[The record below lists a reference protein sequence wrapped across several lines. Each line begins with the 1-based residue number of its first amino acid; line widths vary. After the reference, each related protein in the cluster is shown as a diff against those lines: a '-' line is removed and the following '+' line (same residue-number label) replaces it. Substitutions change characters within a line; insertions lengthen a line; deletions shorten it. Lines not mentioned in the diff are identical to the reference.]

1 MNKIMLVGRLA
12 TDIEMKK
19 SGETKYGRFSLAVQ
33 RRGKKDEADFINCAV
48 FGKTAETMFE
58 WCRKGHR
65 IGIEGHL
72 QISQYEK
79 NGEKKSGYS
88 VIVET
93 MEFLQAKNEKSG
105 DTTQAPTEPVKD
117 TPGKTDEF
125 VDDDEFPF

>member
-12 TDIEMKK
+12 TEIKMEK
-19 SGETKYGRFSLAVQ
+19 SGETKYGRFYLAVS
-33 RRGKKDEADFINCAV
+33 RRGKKDEADFIQCAV

-79 NGEKKSGYS
+79 NGEKRSSYS
-88 VIVET
+88 VIVES
-93 MEFLQAKNEKSG
+93 MEFLQTKNEKSG

-117 TPGKTDEF
+117 TPGKKDEF
-125 VDDDEFPF
+125 IDDEFPF

>member
-12 TDIEMKK
+12 TEIKMEK
-19 SGETKYGRFSLAVQ
+19 SGETKYGRFYLAVS
-33 RRGKKDEADFINCAV
+33 RRGKKDEADFIQCAV

-79 NGEKKSGYS
+79 NGEKRSSYS

-93 MEFLQAKNEKSG
+93 MEFLQTKNEKSG

-117 TPGKTDEF
+117 TSGKKDEF
-125 VDDDEFPF
+125 LDDEFPF

>member
-12 TDIEMKK
+12 TDIQMKN
-19 SGETKYGRFSLAVQ
+19 SGETKYGRFYLAVS
-33 RRGKKDEADFINCAV
+33 RRGKKDEADFIQCAV

-79 NGEKKSGYS
+79 NGEKRSSYS
-88 VIVET
+88 VIVES
-93 MEFLQAKNEKSG
+93 MEFLQTKNEKSG

-117 TPGKTDEF
+117 TSGKTDEF
-125 VDDDEFPF
+125 VDDEFPF

>member
-12 TDIEMKK
+12 TEIKMEK
-19 SGETKYGRFSLAVQ
+19 SRETKYGRFSLAVQ
-33 RRGKKDEADFINCAV
+33 RRGKKDEADFISCTV

-88 VIVET
+88 VIVDT
-93 MEFLQAKNEKSG
+93 MEFLQTKNEKSG
-105 DTTQAPTEPVKD
+105 DTSQAPQEKRET
-117 TPGKTDEF
+117 GQSIN
-125 VDDDEFPF
+125 DDEFPF

>member
-1 MNKIMLVGRLA
+1 MNKIILVGRLA
-12 TDIEMKK
+12 TEVDMKK
-19 SGETKYGRFSLAVQ
+19 SGETKYGKFVLAVN
-33 RRGKKDEADFINCAV
+33 RAGKKNETDFIQCTV

-79 NGEKKSGYS
+79 NGEKRSSYS

-93 MEFLQAKNEKSG
+93 MEFLQTKNEKSG
-105 DTTQAPTEPVKD
+105 DTTQALTEPVKD
-117 TPGKTDEF
+117 TSEKKDEF
-125 VDDDEFPF
+125 VDDEFPF

>member
-12 TDIEMKK
+12 TEIEMKK
-19 SGETKYGRFSLAVQ
+19 SGETKYRRFSLAVS
-33 RRGKKDEADFINCAV
+33 RRGKKDEVDFINCTV

-79 NGEKKSGYS
+79 NGEKRSGYS

-93 MEFLQAKNEKSG
+93 MEFLQTKNEKSG
-105 DTTQAPTEPVKD
+105 DTTQAPIEPAKD
-117 TPGKTDEF
+117 TSGKTDEF
-125 VDDDEFPF
+125 VDDEFPF

>member
-1 MNKIMLVGRLA
+1 MLVGRLA
-12 TDIEMKK
+12 TEIKMEK
-19 SGETKYGRFSLAVQ
+19 SGETKYGSFYLAVS
-33 RRGKKDEADFINCAV
+33 RRGKKDEADFIQCAV

-79 NGEKKSGYS
+79 NGEKRSNYS

-93 MEFLQAKNEKSG
+93 MEFLQTKNEKSG
-105 DTTQAPTEPVKD
+105 DTTQAPTEPVKE
-117 TPGKTDEF
+117 TSGKKDEF
-125 VDDDEFPF
+125 VDDGEFPF

>member
-1 MNKIMLVGRLA
+1 MNKIILVGRLA
-12 TDIEMKK
+12 TEVDMKK
-19 SGETKYGRFSLAVQ
+19 SGETKYGKFILAVN
-33 RRGKKDEADFINCAV
+33 RAGKKNEADFIQCTV

-93 MEFLQAKNEKSG
+93 MEFLQTKNEKSG

-117 TPGKTDEF
+117 TSEKKDEF
-125 VDDDEFPF
+125 LDDEFPF

>member
-12 TDIEMKK
+12 TEIEMKK

-93 MEFLQAKNEKSG
+93 MEFLQTKNEKSG
-105 DTTQAPTEPVKD
+105 DTSQAQTEPVKD
-117 TPGKTDEF
+117 ISGKRDEF
-125 VDDDEFPF
+125 LDDEFPF

>member
-1 MNKIMLVGRLA
+1 MNKIILVGRLA
-12 TDIEMKK
+12 TEIEMKK

-93 MEFLQAKNEKSG
+93 MEFLQTKNEKSG
-105 DTTQAPTEPVKD
+105 DTTQVQAEPVKD
-117 TPGKTDEF
+117 TSEKKDEF
-125 VDDDEFPF
+125 LDDEFPF

>member
-12 TDIEMKK
+12 TEIKMEK
-19 SGETKYGRFSLAVQ
+19 SGDVKYGRFYIAVQ
-33 RRGKKDEADFINCAV
+33 RRGKKDEADFIQCAV

-79 NGEKKSGYS
+79 NGEKRSSYS
-88 VIVET
+88 VIVES
-93 MEFLQAKNEKSG
+93 MEFLQTKNEKSG

-117 TPGKTDEF
+117 TPGKADEF
-125 VDDDEFPF
+125 VDDEFPF

>member
-12 TDIEMKK
+12 TEIKMEK

-33 RRGKKDEADFINCAV
+33 RRGKKDEADFINCAA

-65 IGIEGHL
+65 IGIEGRL

-79 NGEKKSGYS
+79 NGEKRSSYS
-88 VIVET
+88 VIVES
-93 MEFLQAKNEKSG
+93 MEFLQTKNEKSG

-117 TPGKTDEF
+117 TSGKKDEF
-125 VDDDEFPF
+125 VDDEFPF

>member
-12 TDIEMKK
+12 TEIKMEK
-19 SGETKYGRFSLAVQ
+19 SRETKYGRFYLAVS
-33 RRGKKDEADFINCAV
+33 RRGKKDEADFIACAV

-79 NGEKKSGYS
+79 NGEKRSSYS

-93 MEFLQAKNEKSG
+93 MEFLQTKNEKSG

-117 TPGKTDEF
+117 TSEKKDEF
-125 VDDDEFPF
+125 VDDEFPF

>member
-12 TDIEMKK
+12 TEIKMEK
-19 SGETKYGRFSLAVQ
+19 SGETKYGKFYLAVS
-33 RRGKKDEADFINCAV
+33 RRGKKDEADFINCTV

-79 NGEKKSGYS
+79 DGEKRSNYS
-88 VIVET
+88 VIIES
-93 MEFLQAKNEKSG
+93 MEFLQTKNEKSG

-117 TPGKTDEF
+117 TSGKKDEF
-125 VDDDEFPF
+125 VDDEFPF

>member
-12 TDIEMKK
+12 TEIKMEK

-33 RRGKKDEADFINCAV
+33 RRGKKDEADFINCAA

-79 NGEKKSGYS
+79 NGEKRSSYS
-88 VIVET
+88 VIVES
-93 MEFLQAKNEKSG
+93 MEFLQTKNEKSG

-125 VDDDEFPF
+125 VDDEFPF

>member
-12 TDIEMKK
+12 TEIEMKK
-19 SGETKYGRFSLAVQ
+19 SGETKYGRFSLAVS
-33 RRGKKDEADFINCAV
+33 RRGKKDEVDFINCTV

-79 NGEKKSGYS
+79 NGEKRSSYS

-93 MEFLQAKNEKSG
+93 MEFLQTKNEKSG
-105 DTTQAPTEPVKD
+105 DTSQVQTEPVKD
-117 TPGKTDEF
+117 TSEKTDEF
-125 VDDDEFPF
+125 IDDEFPF

>member
-12 TDIEMKK
+12 TEIKMEK

-33 RRGKKDEADFINCAV
+33 RRGKKDEADFISCTV

-88 VIVET
+88 VIVDT
-93 MEFLQAKNEKSG
+93 MEFLQTKNEKSG
-105 DTTQAPTEPVKD
+105 ETSQAPQEKGETGQSVN
-117 TPGKTDEF
+117 
-125 VDDDEFPF
+125 DDEFPF

>member
-1 MNKIMLVGRLA
+1 MLVGRLA
-12 TDIEMKK
+12 TEIEMKK
-19 SGETKYGRFSLAVQ
+19 SGETKYGRFSLAVS
-33 RRGKKDEADFINCAV
+33 RRGKKDEADFIACAV

-93 MEFLQAKNEKSG
+93 MEFLQTKNEKSG
-105 DTTQAPTEPVKD
+105 DTTQVPTEPVKD
-117 TPGKTDEF
+117 NSEKKDEF
-125 VDDDEFPF
+125 LDDEFPF

>member
-12 TDIEMKK
+12 TEIKMEK
-19 SGETKYGRFSLAVQ
+19 SGETKYGRFYLTVS
-33 RRGKKDEADFINCAV
+33 RRGKKDEADFIQCAV

-79 NGEKKSGYS
+79 NGEKRSSYS

-93 MEFLQAKNEKSG
+93 MEFLQTKNEKSG

-117 TPGKTDEF
+117 TSGKKMSL
-125 VDDDEFPF
+125 

>member
-12 TDIEMKK
+12 TEIKMEK
-19 SGETKYGRFSLAVQ
+19 SRETKYGKFYLAVS
-33 RRGKKDEADFINCAV
+33 RRGKKDEADFINCTV

-79 NGEKKSGYS
+79 DGEKRSNYS

-93 MEFLQAKNEKSG
+93 MEFLQTKNEKSG
-105 DTTQAPTEPVKD
+105 DTVPAEPMKD
-117 TPGKTDEF
+117 TSEKKDEF
-125 VDDDEFPF
+125 VDDGEFPF

>member
-12 TDIEMKK
+12 TEIKMEK
-19 SGETKYGRFSLAVQ
+19 SRETKYGRFYLAVS
-33 RRGKKDEADFINCAV
+33 RRGKKDEADFIQCAV

-79 NGEKKSGYS
+79 NGEKRSSYS
-88 VIVET
+88 VIVES
-93 MEFLQAKNEKSG
+93 MEFLQTKNEKSG

-117 TPGKTDEF
+117 VSEKKDEF
-125 VDDDEFPF
+125 LDDEFPF

>member
-12 TDIEMKK
+12 TEVDMKK
-19 SGETKYGRFSLAVQ
+19 SGETKYGKFILAVN
-33 RRGKKDEADFINCAV
+33 RAGKKNEADFIQCTV

-93 MEFLQAKNEKSG
+93 MEFLQTKNEKSG
-105 DTTQAPTEPVKD
+105 DTTQAPQEKTEPEK
-117 TPGKTDEF
+117 KDEF
-125 VDDDEFPF
+125 LDDEFPF

>member
-12 TDIEMKK
+12 TEIKMEK
-19 SGETKYGRFSLAVQ
+19 SGETKYGRFYLAVS
-33 RRGKKDEADFINCAV
+33 RRGKKDEADFIACAV

-79 NGEKKSGYS
+79 NGEKRSSYS
-88 VIVET
+88 VIVES
-93 MEFLQAKNEKSG
+93 MEFLQTKNEKSG
-105 DTTQAPTEPVKD
+105 DTAQAPTEPVKD
-117 TPGKTDEF
+117 TSGKKDEF
-125 VDDDEFPF
+125 VDDEFPF

>member
-12 TDIEMKK
+12 TEIKMEK
-19 SGETKYGRFSLAVQ
+19 SGETKYGRFYLAVS
-33 RRGKKDEADFINCAV
+33 RRGKKDEADFIQCAV

-79 NGEKKSGYS
+79 NGEKRSSYS

-93 MEFLQAKNEKSG
+93 MEFLQTKNEKSG

-117 TPGKTDEF
+117 TSGKKDEF
-125 VDDDEFPF
+125 VDDEFPF

>member
-12 TDIEMKK
+12 TEIKMEK
-19 SGETKYGRFSLAVQ
+19 SGETKYGRFYLAVS
-33 RRGKKDEADFINCAV
+33 RRGKKDEADFIACAV

-58 WCRKGHR
+58 WCRKGHH

-79 NGEKKSGYS
+79 NGEKKSSYS
-88 VIVET
+88 VIVES
-93 MEFLQAKNEKSG
+93 MEFLQTKNEKSG

-117 TPGKTDEF
+117 TSGKTDEF
-125 VDDDEFPF
+125 VDDEFPF

>member
-12 TDIEMKK
+12 TEIKMEK
-19 SGETKYGRFSLAVQ
+19 SGETKYGRFYLAVS
-33 RRGKKDEADFINCAV
+33 RRGKKDEADFIQCAV

-79 NGEKKSGYS
+79 NGEKRSSYS
-88 VIVET
+88 VIVES
-93 MEFLQAKNEKSG
+93 MEFLQTKNEKSG

-117 TPGKTDEF
+117 TSGKKDEF
-125 VDDDEFPF
+125 LDDEFPF

>member
-12 TDIEMKK
+12 TDIQMKN
-19 SGETKYGRFSLAVQ
+19 SGETKYGRFYLAVS

-79 NGEKKSGYS
+79 NGEKRSSYS

-93 MEFLQAKNEKSG
+93 MEFLQTKNEKSG
-105 DTTQAPTEPVKD
+105 DTSQAPTEPVKD
-117 TPGKTDEF
+117 TSGKKDEF
-125 VDDDEFPF
+125 VDDEFPF

>member
-12 TDIEMKK
+12 TEIEMKK
-19 SGETKYGRFSLAVQ
+19 SGETKYGRFSIAVQ
-33 RRGKKDEADFINCAV
+33 RRGKKDEADFIACAV

-79 NGEKKSGYS
+79 DGEKRSSYS

-93 MEFLQAKNEKSG
+93 MEFLQTKNEKSG
-105 DTTQAPTEPVKD
+105 DTTQTPTEPVKD
-117 TPGKTDEF
+117 VSEKKDEF
-125 VDDDEFPF
+125 LDDEFPF